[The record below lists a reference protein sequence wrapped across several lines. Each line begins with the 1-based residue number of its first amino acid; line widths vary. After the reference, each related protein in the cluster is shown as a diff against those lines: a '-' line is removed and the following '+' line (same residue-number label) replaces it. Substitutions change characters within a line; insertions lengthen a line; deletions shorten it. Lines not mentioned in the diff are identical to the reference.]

1 MLSLYG
7 VNQAQVQRY
16 LSSRTEKEA
25 VRCAGEPSPDFI
37 KTTWILVLS
46 VLGTI
51 WAEKWSCDPFCH
63 LPADLA
69 SWCFPPCSWLSLWAV
84 WWAWSCL
91 RATVERT
98 TPTSCPPPG
107 GMLWVSAGRAPRV
120 AQRFQ
125 NLVLQGPDS
134 SGKSDG
140 TERHNALLLLRR
152 WWFTLSWICYKGFLD
167 SLDCLLHVCSAQLSG
182 TWETS
187 FLLNFQSHKT
197 AKKKKTRIAC
207 VFFGRF
213 VFEAHRNDRCVFSC
227 LSSCSTIS
235 SAFNSLATVTME
247 DLIKPH
253 FPSMTESRATL
264 LSKALGYLSENI
276 RIGMLLLLGFF
287 LTLPCASPL

>member
-140 TERHNALLLLRR
+140 TERHNVLLLLRR

-197 AKKKKTRIAC
+197 AKKKKKNPIAC
-207 VFFGRF
+207 VFFGQMADLCLKRT
-213 VFEAHRNDRCVFSC
+213 VMIVVFSPAC
-227 LSSCSTIS
+227 LP
-235 SAFNSLATVTME
+235 AA
-247 DLIKPH
+247 P
-253 FPSMTESRATL
+253 
-264 LSKALGYLSENI
+264 
-276 RIGMLLLLGFF
+276 
-287 LTLPCASPL
+287 SPLHLTHWPRWRWKTSSSHISPAWQSPEQPCCPKL